1 MGRFRYRNTLSCFLS
16 WDIAF
21 LLLECIAYFEVSCR
35 MSQHEIAAAQP
46 TAIEQT
52 AGLANP
58 TQPYELGV
66 KS

>member
-1 MGRFRYRNTLSCFLS
+1 
-16 WDIAF
+16 
-21 LLLECIAYFEVSCR
+21 
-35 MSQHEIAAAQP
+35 MSERVAVWVRREIAVQP
-46 TAIEQT
+46 MAIEQT